1 MSAPINLNKVRK
13 AKAAVNKRL
22 QADENAVKHGRSKAE
37 RILEATMNRN
47 VQNSL
52 DRHKIEEE

>member
-13 AKAAVNKRL
+13 AQAAVKKRL
-22 QADENAVKHGRSKAE
+22 QADENAIKYGRKKAD

-47 VQNSL
+47 IQKSL
-52 DRHKIEEE
+52 DRHQIEEE